1 MIEITWM
8 KLMWNDTFIM
18 DALMKYD
25 HKDEFDNT
33 KEIDH
38 LEENGTTWIQ
48 SKNVVEFHH
57 MDEIKEQWCIMARMD
72 EVDNI
77 DERNAVV
84 EIW

>member
-1 MIEITWM
+1 
-8 KLMWNDTFIM
+8 
-18 DALMKYD
+18 
-25 HKDEFDNT
+25 
-33 KEIDH
+33 

-57 MDEIKEQWCIMARMD
+57 MDEIKEQWCNMARMD